1 MTAGK
6 RNCPRPLTQTG
17 KLQTGEGDE
26 EMGKGVRMSDIAQ
39 RLGVSTVTVS
49 KALAD
54 QKGVSE
60 EMREKIK
67 ALAEE
72 MGYKP
77 PVSARQEAKRSYNIG
92 VIMGEQYVEKYVTF
106 YWEFYQKIVTCASQE
121 NCYVILEVLDGARE
135 KELEEPKLVQGNKI
149 DGLLILGGIQTPYLQ
164 MLKNKCR
171 VPVVYMDFY
180 DKHLQGDCV
189 ISNSFYGAYF
199 MTNHLFQMGHE
210 KIGFVGTVLATES
223 IMDRYLGYRKSLME
237 HGVQERADWVLNDRA
252 EESSVYC
259 FDRIPL
265 PREMPTAFV
274 CNSDLTASRM
284 CKSLQ
289 EAGYR
294 VPEDVSLVGY
304 DDWLYPGLCDV
315 PITTYSVNMTQMAET
330 GIDILMRRIDGDDS
344 RCNMRII
351 EGNIVLR
358 ESVRKCGT

>member
-1 MTAGK
+1 MA
-6 RNCPRPLTQTG
+6 
-17 KLQTGEGDE
+17 
-26 EMGKGVRMSDIAQ
+26 KGVRMSDIAQ

-60 EMREKIK
+60 EMRERIK

-77 PVSARQEAKRSYNIG
+77 PVSSRQEVKRSYNIG
-92 VIMGEQYVEKYVTF
+92 VIMGEQYVEKYATF
-106 YWEFYQKIVTCASQE
+106 YWEFYQKIITCASQE

-135 KELEEPKLVQGNKI
+135 RDLEEPKLVQGDKT
-149 DGLLILGGIQTPYLQ
+149 DGLIILGSIRTEYLR
-164 MLKNKCR
+164 MLKKKCR

-180 DKHLQGDCV
+180 DKQLQGDCV
-189 ISNSFYGAYF
+189 ISNSFYGAYY
-199 MTNHLFQMGHE
+199 MTNYLFQMGHE

-223 IMDRYLGYRKSLME
+223 ITDRYLGYRKSLME
-237 HGVQERADWVLNDRA
+237 HGIQERADWVLKDRG
-252 EESSVYC
+252 EENSVHCY
-259 FDRIPL
+259 DRISL
-265 PREMPTAFV
+265 PEEMPTAFV

-284 CKSLQ
+284 VKSLQ

-315 PITTYSVNMTQMAET
+315 PITTYSVNMTRMAET
-330 GIDILMRRIDGDDS
+330 GIDILVRRIDGDDG
-344 RCNMRII
+344 RCNMQII
-351 EGNIVLR
+351 EGEIVIR
-358 ESVRKCGT
+358 DSVSDIAL

>member
-1 MTAGK
+1 MA
-6 RNCPRPLTQTG
+6 
-17 KLQTGEGDE
+17 
-26 EMGKGVRMSDIAQ
+26 KGVRMSDIAQ

-60 EMREKIK
+60 EMRERIK

-77 PVSARQEAKRSYNIG
+77 PVSSRQEAKRSYNIG
-92 VIMGEQYVEKYVTF
+92 VIMGEQYVEKYATF
-106 YWEFYQKIVTCASQE
+106 YWEFYQKIITCASQE

-135 KELEEPKLVQGNKI
+135 RDLEEPKLVQGDKT
-149 DGLLILGGIQTPYLQ
+149 DGLIILGSIRTEYLR
-164 MLKNKCR
+164 MLKKKCR

-180 DKHLQGDCV
+180 DKQLQGDCV
-189 ISNSFYGAYF
+189 ISNSFYGAYY
-199 MTNHLFQMGHE
+199 MTNYLFQMGHE

-223 IMDRYLGYRKSLME
+223 ITDRYLGYRKSLME
-237 HGVQERADWVLNDRA
+237 HGIQERADWVLKDR
-252 EESSVYC
+252 EEENSVHC
-259 FDRIPL
+259 FDKISL
-265 PREMPTAFV
+265 PGEMPTAFV

-284 CKSLQ
+284 VKSLL

-315 PITTYSVNMTQMAET
+315 PITTYSVNMTRMAET
-330 GIDILMRRIDGDDS
+330 GIDILVRRIDGDDS
-344 RCNMRII
+344 RCNMQII
-351 EGNIVLR
+351 EGEIVIR
-358 ESVRKCGT
+358 DSVRRHRQ